1 MTRVR
6 AAAGASRI
14 RRIAGRALALLLLC
28 GTTVL
33 LSLAWQHVDVP
44 IEVVEV
50 SGELTGAERA
60 RAVEVVAAFLPAGLV
75 SLDAR
80 ALRSRL
86 AAESWIDAAAVRRR
100 WPDGLEIRIAPEV
113 AVARWQG
120 DALLSSR
127 GAVIEPLEIIGVD
140 ALPHLAGPPGSAPEV
155 MRVFQLVSDVLR
167 PLDVEIEALEQDD
180 VGDIR
185 VRTRDG
191 VRVLLGADRH
201 VARLRRLVAVIDSEL
216 RDQMQ
221 DVASLDARYDN
232 GIAVAWRDLP
242 LEEAGSA
249 RLAGTQPLE
258 TDDSWRLQP
267 ER

>member
-1 MTRVR
+1 MTRAR
-6 AAAGASRI
+6 DAAGTSPI
-14 RRIAGRALALLLLC
+14 RRIAGRALL
-28 GTTVL
+28 VL
-33 LSLAWQHVDVP
+33 GVAAFAVLASLVWQRVDVP

-50 SGELTGAERA
+50 SGELTAAERA

-75 SLDAR
+75 SLDTR
-80 ALRSRL
+80 ALRTRL

-100 WPDGLEIRIAPEV
+100 WPNGLEIRIAPEV

-140 ALPHLAGPPGSAPEV
+140 SLPHLAGPPGSAPDV

-167 PLDVEIEALEQDD
+167 PLDLEIEALKQDE
-180 VGDIR
+180 VGDVR

-191 VRVLLGADRH
+191 VQISLGADRH
-201 VARLRRLVAVIDSEL
+201 VARLRRLTAVIGSQL
-216 RDQMQ
+216 RGRME
-221 DVASLDARYDN
+221 DVVSLDARYDN

-242 LEEAGSA
+242 LDEEGSA
-249 RLAGTQPLE
+249 RLASAHTLE
-258 TDDSWRLQP
+258 TEDPWRLQP